1 MYIALYDSKQKHISN
16 VTNIT
21 YDKTERTYDMD
32 SFSAEGIS
40 TDDIKQAKVIVV
52 NDEYGNY
59 RYACFADSVTP
70 KKKKCSIKGIDFKT
84 LWDTEI
90 LLDYTAE
97 GSFNGKLSAI
107 FTKVKELVFD
117 TPDAAV
123 HTIPVDV
130 EIPTDN
136 TDTTGL
142 FGSNQGTYKITNAY
156 TFLKCYL
163 KYYGYMIET
172 KYDISNGRIKF
183 SFVRTSSQFSTP
195 INLRDFIH
203 ELTTTASTTNKAV
216 ATIKYDASKGAR
228 PTTISTYYYYLTD
241 YNTIV
246 RASESGLSLN
256 RIYPV
261 KTKWFESENLAD
273 AQFDAVYELAN
284 SRYVDNIVIDNNAIT
299 DPVDLS
305 EYSLG
310 TMFSLYYDG
319 VSYKTLPISE
329 KITTLGKG
337 GESVK
342 IKLGYKKI
350 LLTEI
355 IKG

>member
-1 MYIALYDSKQKHISN
+1 MYIALYDSNQKHISN

-21 YDKTERTYDMD
+21 YDKTERAYDMD
-32 SFSAEGIS
+32 SFSAEGVS

-90 LLDYTAE
+90 LLDYTAD

-117 TPDAAV
+117 TPDTAI

-136 TDTTGL
+136 TDTTNF
-142 FGSNQGTYKITNAY
+142 FGSYQGTYKITNAY

-163 KYYGYMIET
+163 KYYEYIIVT
-172 KYDISNGRIKF
+172 KFDVTSGRIKF
-183 SFVRTSSQFSTP
+183 SFVKKSSQFSTA

-203 ELTTTASTTNKAV
+203 ELTTTTSTTNKAV
-216 ATIKYDASKGAR
+216 ATIKHNTSNGAR
-228 PTTISTYYYYLTD
+228 PTTISTKYYFLTSQ
-241 YNTIV
+241 NSIV
-246 RASESGLSLN
+246 QSTENGPASG
-256 RIYPV
+256 RMYPV
-261 KTKWFESENLAD
+261 RTKWFEAETLAD

-299 DPVDLS
+299 DPIDLS

-310 TMFSLYYDG
+310 TMLYLYYDG
-319 VSYKTLPISE
+319 ISYKRLPISE
-329 KITTLGKG
+329 KITTLGAG
-337 GESVK
+337 GENIK